1 MAAEALEFDAPSHTY
16 RLAGRRLPSVT
27 EILGILVDFSDV
39 PPAVLE
45 NARRRGEQVHAM
57 IDLDNREQ
65 LDESSVTDELAPY
78 LEAWRRFLS
87 ESGAVV
93 ISSEL
98 RVYHAKL
105 GYAGTADLL
114 LDWNGRYVLPDIK
127 ATSVVPKTVGV
138 QTAAYAAAYHE
149 MHGGRGRRPERA
161 CIHLKDGKHQVHWRR
176 DQADYQMFVSCLNVY
191 RFLQESA

>member
-16 RLAGRRLPSVT
+16 RLAGRIVPSVT
-27 EILGILVDFSDV
+27 QILGIVTDFDGI

-45 NARRRGEQVHAM
+45 NARRRGEAVHKM
-57 IDLDNREQ
+57 IDLDNREE
-65 LDESSVTDELAPY
+65 LDETSVTDELAPF
-78 LEAWRRFLS
+78 LKAWRKFLA

-98 RVYHAKL
+98 RVYHEKL

-127 ATSVVPKTVGV
+127 ATYAVPRTVGI
-138 QTAAYAAAYHE
+138 QTAAYGEAYWQ

-161 CIHLKDGKHQVHWRR
+161 CIHLKDGDYKVHWRR
-176 DQADYQMFVSCLNVY
+176 EPTDLSIFISCLNVF
-191 RFLQESA
+191 RFLQEAA